1 MLSSPAMNGT
11 LAADHLYCVVIEGD
25 PHRTQMRSLLPSPG

>member
-11 LAADHLYCVVIEGD
+11 LAADHLYRVVIGGD
-25 PHRTQMRSLLPSPG
+25 SHRTQIRSLLPSPG